1 VSISSIPFQDSSFSG
16 EEVVFQ
22 SSNRPK
28 GRMNVNSKG
37 SSTSVSQA
45 SPVLPEDRVKGRATI
60 KKAVE
65 TTLKPKL
72 KILTGT
78 SIIIA
83 PLLGRSGS

>member
-1 VSISSIPFQDSSFSG
+1 
-16 EEVVFQ
+16 
-22 SSNRPK
+22 
-28 GRMNVNSKG
+28 MNVNSKG

-83 PLLGRSGS
+83 ALLGRSGS